1 MCHLD
6 FWFQLLVKSLDFVQH
21 LTTYHDIVVLF
32 HTEKLRRSLPNLS
45 RTSNIQAESVKN
57 SRSDSNFQVPNGGIP
72 RIQPQAS
79 ASKYFC
85 AIPVYMLELSGGT
98 ELFSGVMAQ
107 RNTACHTGNAN
118 FDFNHICLEIS
129 FFDKRNQV
137 LSIFKGCLVSNY
149 RAIKYHLYCPKSIY
163 KSTIKSVNIVV
174 LDISETVYFLWLTE
188 GIMPY
193 TAEIYFQ
200 TTKMYQ
206 ATKTLI

>member
-1 MCHLD
+1 MHLNCCVVYVRNCSCHLD

-21 LTTYHDIVVLF
+21 LTTYSDIVVLF

-85 AIPVYMLELSGGT
+85 GISAYMLESSGGT
-98 ELFSGVMAQ
+98 EMFSSVMAQ
-107 RNTACHTGNAN
+107 RSTACHTGNAN

-129 FFDKRNQV
+129 FFGKRNQV
-137 LSIFKGCLVSNY
+137 LNIFKGCLVSN
-149 RAIKYHLYCPKSIY
+149 
-163 KSTIKSVNIVV
+163 
-174 LDISETVYFLWLTE
+174 
-188 GIMPY
+188 
-193 TAEIYFQ
+193 
-200 TTKMYQ
+200 
-206 ATKTLI
+206 